1 MGVAIC
7 GACELSASARALRE
21 QPRGRRRVRRA
32 RALREQPR
40 GRRRVRR
47 ARALRE
53 QPCVLLE
60 ILILP
65 LEILLDGF

>member
-7 GACELSASARALRE
+7 GACELSAS
-21 QPRGRRRVRRA
+21 A